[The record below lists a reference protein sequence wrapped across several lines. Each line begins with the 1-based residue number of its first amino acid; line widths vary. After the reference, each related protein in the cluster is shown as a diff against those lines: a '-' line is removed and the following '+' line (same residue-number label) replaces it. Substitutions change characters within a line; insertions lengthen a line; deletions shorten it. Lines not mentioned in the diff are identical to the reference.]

1 MPTFVYKARNAA
13 GEQVSG
19 TLLAESALA
28 AARVLDERS
37 LLPVEVEEQKAQ
49 QRSLFT
55 GRVRKVSL
63 SKVGQMYEQLA
74 DLLRAG
80 VPILRALEVL
90 SQQSSSAALARVL
103 REVRDDVSGG
113 EALADAMRA
122 HPHAF
127 PELHAAMVRAGEK
140 GGFLEDV
147 LARLSEFVARQDA
160 LKNKFIGALIYPSVL
175 LFGAIGAVSFI
186 MAFIVPKIRGV
197 LSSQVLPLPTQ
208 IVFGVSD
215 TLHDYGLWVVAV
227 VGVIA
232 AVIIGYFKSA
242 AGRTHWSRVQLKLP
256 GFGKIFTMVAICR
269 FCRVFGTMLANGI
282 PILQS
287 LKISKDSTGN
297 TVLAEGID
305 EAAESVRGGE
315 SLAKP
320 LAASKVFPPA
330 IVDMIAVAEES
341 NSLDKVL
348 VEIANTQEERTARQ
362 IDFTMRLLEPAL
374 LLFMGSMIAFIA
386 IALLVPIL
394 RMAMSGMRT

>member
-55 GRVRKVSL
+55 GRARKVSL

-160 LKNKFIGALIYPSVL
+160 LKNKFIGALIYPRCCCR
-175 LFGAIGAVSFI
+175 AIGAVSI
-186 MAFIVPKIRGV
+186 HMAFIVANSRRAEQPGSAVAHADCLRGQRSAPRLRTLGRGGGRGHRRRHHRIFQERGGAHALV
-197 LSSQVLPLPTQ
+197 ARAVEAAGVRQNLHDGGDLPLLPR
-208 IVFGVSD
+208 VR
-215 TLHDYGLWVVAV
+215 HDAGERHPNPAV
-227 VGVIA
+227 TEDLEGFDRQH
-232 AVIIGYFKSA
+232 G
-242 AGRTHWSRVQLKLP
+242 AG
-256 GFGKIFTMVAICR
+256 
-269 FCRVFGTMLANGI
+269 
-282 PILQS
+282 
-287 LKISKDSTGN
+287 
-297 TVLAEGID
+297 
-305 EAAESVRGGE
+305 GG
-315 SLAKP
+315 
-320 LAASKVFPPA
+320 
-330 IVDMIAVAEES
+330 D
-341 NSLDKVL
+341 
-348 VEIANTQEERTARQ
+348 
-362 IDFTMRLLEPAL
+362 
-374 LLFMGSMIAFIA
+374 
-386 IALLVPIL
+386 
-394 RMAMSGMRT
+394 